1 MQSEKVERLFV
12 DFILNEIGP
21 SEEKEK
27 DRNEKYNLVK
37 QIMQNA
43 LILNYPE
50 YIPHIFLYGSFSIKT
65 YLKDSDIDITIILEN
80 KESHEIKIDISN
92 VLINNILQLIKSS
105 FEDYNS
111 KMQSNIFTDINIIL
125 ADINLLKCQIDSIPL
140 DISLNNFYGLL
151 KIIFIN
157 CLFEKID
164 KEKDNNINS
173 IILKRS
179 ISLIKAWCY
188 YEGNLIGSNI
198 GLMASCALELLTL
211 NLINTNY
218 KNIKNE
224 IDAFFLFFNFINNI
238 DFNNSIMTLFGQI
251 TKDDYFYDKNS
262 NREEHFW
269 YINKNRKEEFL
280 FNLNEVKELVK
291 KMDKSKEILLQN
303 ESKYIFHDKLFNII
317 DPTNDSNNLGK
328 SINYHSFSKMK
339 GAFQYMQ
346 KELNKIN
353 KIKQIDDPFLYINSL
368 LKLFNTSLSMNF
380 IGLFI
385 NYLNL
390 PKIYIFSKSKESF
403 GHNILN
409 VDKDEVLK
417 FNKLFNI
424 KTKEKSEEE
433 KKEENIYEEEEEEE
447 EDEDEDNE
455 ENININKIKSIKNI
469 NAKYQK
475 FEIIINYK
483 LMNQLFEV
491 NKKINDNIE
500 FYEKLNNIAEQNFKE
515 IVDFMKKYKFII

>member
-1 MQSEKVERLFV
+1 
-12 DFILNEIGP
+12 LN
-21 SEEKEK
+21 
-27 DRNEKYNLVK
+27 
-37 QIMQNA
+37 
-43 LILNYPE
+43 
-50 YIPHIFLYGSFSIKT
+50 
-65 YLKDSDIDITIILEN
+65 
-80 KESHEIKIDISN
+80 
-92 VLINNILQLIKSS
+92 
-105 FEDYNS
+105 
-111 KMQSNIFTDINIIL
+111 
-125 ADINLLKCQIDSIPL
+125 
-140 DISLNNFYGLL
+140 
-151 KIIFIN
+151 
-157 CLFEKID
+157 
-164 KEKDNNINS
+164 
-173 IILKRS
+173 
-179 ISLIKAWCY
+179 
-188 YEGNLIGSNI
+188 
-198 GLMASCALELLTL
+198 
-211 NLINTNY
+211 
-218 KNIKNE
+218 
-224 IDAFFLFFNFINNI
+224 
-238 DFNNSIMTLFGQI
+238 
-251 TKDDYFYDKNS
+251 
-262 NREEHFW
+262 
-269 YINKNRKEEFL
+269 
-280 FNLNEVKELVK
+280 
-291 KMDKSKEILLQN
+291 KSKEILIPN
-303 ESKYIFHDKLFNII
+303 ESKNIFQNKLCIII
-317 DPTNDSNNLGK
+317 DPINENNNLGK

-353 KIKQIDDPFLYINSL
+353 KIRQIDDPFLYMNSL

-424 KTKEKSEEE
+424 ETNEKSEEE

-491 NKKINDNIE
+491 NKKINENIE